1 METFWVACES
11 AVLMPLNIIVLLTGF
26 SWRSEHACQEEPD
39 KSIIPHIHMLSLTF
53 CPVPIWMTACLY
65 NKQHARWLILKNG
78 ERETY
83 SFYTILWV
91 THLLRIGKLSKH
103 SLVASPVCVSTSL
116 SFSFLSPQ
124 IVSGDSQ
131 GSWNENVWNENKM
144 SESANPELNSLTF
157 WTLFFNDKMST
168 THCKEMYKCPGNGGE
183 CCIKS
188 NIFRRD
194 SGYDW
199 ILLTIPIPF
208 WFFL

>member
-65 NKQHARWLILKNG
+65 NKQHARWLILKT
-78 ERETY
+78 ERGKRTVFIRFSGSRICY
-83 SFYTILWV
+83 ALGSFLNIPSW
-91 THLLRIGKLSKH
+91 LLPF
-103 SLVASPVCVSTSL
+103 VSPSL
-116 SFSFLSPQ
+116 SFSFLQPQ
-124 IVSGDSQ
+124 TVAGDSQ

-144 SESANPELNSLTF
+144 SESANPELNSPTF

-168 THCKEMYKCPGNGGE
+168 THCKEMYKCPGN
-183 CCIKS
+183 
-188 NIFRRD
+188 

-199 ILLTIPIPF
+199 ILLTIPIPY
-208 WFFL
+208 WFF